1 MGWLLFFRQSQTSQ
15 LNKGHNEQ
23 LYNGNADLRTVT
35 VKTALPETSIRTKD
49 LLAIKLLEIQAQH
62 NMLLKT
68 EVLSSLTFF
77 TCTS

>member
-1 MGWLLFFRQSQTSQ
+1 MKKQAVLTGWPLFFRQSQTSQ

-49 LLAIKLLEIQAQH
+49 
-62 NMLLKT
+62 T
-68 EVLSSLTFF
+68 FGYLTVGN
-77 TCTS
+77 TGSA